1 MPPARGWRDPSAIWG
16 RIEPE
21 RSQNKSGRVN
31 LISTE
36 KIIMDQSL
44 PNRKGQNQQRITLI
58 ITFKLAGKKKIGITT
73 ESTRKRKTIK
83 EVLDSVPLIKVL

>member
-1 MPPARGWRDPSAIWG
+1 
-16 RIEPE
+16 
-21 RSQNKSGRVN
+21 
-31 LISTE
+31 
-36 KIIMDQSL
+36 MDQSL

-58 ITFKLAGKKKIGITT
+58 TTFKLAGKKIKIGITT